1 MLERKNDQYYLSG
14 PTGSFKIPDED
25 EITIKLA
32 MIYEGEC
39 EPIGPLK
46 AAKKYGFSKQ
56 RYFQLRNAFRL
67 HGAASLQSQPRGPK
81 TQYRRTQELVRQIIR
96 HRFLDPDA
104 CVEAI
109 AQKLKQTGHLISIR
123 SVERVVADYGLQKKL
138 YELNPK
144 QPACFVQTQ
153 RTRRKE
159 RAQPADPKSLERQVR
174 QLLADKISG
183 TQVGLW
189 LLIPEHLRLG
199 TWDLLCGWT
208 GCPAQSLQP
217 RLALQFLLE
226 ITQKILAPAPTKRPV
241 VVADCEHFNSELI
254 EKIQTHTV
262 FDLLIPMPNQKGRK
276 VSQAKVPASQFTAH
290 WAGFA
295 TATQPFNWHKANSSK
310 PLFEII
316 QRSGEKPEDY
326 HFKSFLATKNGSQV
340 VGLCVHFPQRWH
352 IEEFFKFNQAFG
364 WQKAGTLNLSVRY
377 GQMTLA
383 LIAQTVI
390 HQLRQRLGEPHCT
403 WDANHLAKDVLAG
416 LEGDVR
422 VHDDTIV
429 VTYYNVPNVELLRK
443 HYENLP
449 EKLVKDGVN
458 PKITWLYNFK
468 LDFRFK

>member
-1 MLERKNDQYYLSG
+1 MLI
-14 PTGSFKIPDED
+14 TAFK
-25 EITIKLA
+25 
-32 MIYEGEC
+32 
-39 EPIGPLK
+39 
-46 AAKKYGFSKQ
+46 
-56 RYFQLRNAFRL
+56 
-67 HGAASLQSQPRGPK
+67 
-81 TQYRRTQELVRQIIR
+81 
-96 HRFLDPDA
+96 
-104 CVEAI
+104 
-109 AQKLKQTGHLISIR
+109 
-123 SVERVVADYGLQKKL
+123 KKL

-153 RTRRKE
+153 RTRRNE

-352 IEEFFKFNQAFG
+352 IEEFFKFNQA
-364 WQKAGTLNLSVRY
+364 
-377 GQMTLA
+377 
-383 LIAQTVI
+383 
-390 HQLRQRLGEPHCT
+390 LGGKRR
-403 WDANHLAKDVLAG
+403 A
-416 LEGDVR
+416 R
-422 VHDDTIV
+422 SI
-429 VTYYNVPNVELLRK
+429 
-443 HYENLP
+443 
-449 EKLVKDGVN
+449 
-458 PKITWLYNFK
+458 
-468 LDFRFK
+468 